1 MNTKDDNLE
10 LMQQIAYTL
19 INKNSRSQYMRIVT
33 ALIASSFLLLTSA
46 NADELQEKTHDITI
60 QVHINCPESPEFIAF
75 AESIPAAGQHA
86 TSFEEWKASFV
97 ANMTRLIALVESE
110 QVNNSSWGVN
120 TQEHVEQPAE

>member
-1 MNTKDDNLE
+1 MR
-10 LMQQIAYTL
+10 TL
-19 INKNSRSQYMRIVT
+19 PKFI
-33 ALIASSFLLLTSA
+33 LSSFLLFASA
-46 NADELQEKTHDITI
+46 SADDVQEKTHDITV
-60 QVHINCPESPEFIAF
+60 QVHINCPESQEFANF
-75 AESIPAAGQHA
+75 VQSIPAAGQHS